1 MKALL
6 DNQKIMGAVP
16 HALARLLLWV
26 KEKIIFEDD
35 FYAIAA
41 LEHHF
46 DERAERWLEKTK
58 NDEDA
63 VLEPTMAMAY
73 QVMQTVDSKL
83 GLGQVQKLACI
94 VSLPT

>member
-1 MKALL
+1 
-6 DNQKIMGAVP
+6 MGAVP

-26 KEKIIFEDD
+26 KKQTMSEDD
-35 FYAIAA
+35 FNAIAA

-46 DERAERWLEKTK
+46 DERAERWQNHAEK
-58 NDEDA
+58 DEDA
-63 VLEPTMAMAY
+63 IIEPTLAVAY

-94 VSLPT
+94 VSLPR